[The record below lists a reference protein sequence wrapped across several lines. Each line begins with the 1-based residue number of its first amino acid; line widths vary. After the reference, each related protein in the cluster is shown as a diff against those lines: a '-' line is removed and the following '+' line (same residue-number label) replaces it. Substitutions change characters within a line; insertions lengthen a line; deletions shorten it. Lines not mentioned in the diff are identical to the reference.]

1 MQNILGNELKP
12 LKFQEKIIKKIQNK
26 NALVCLSYLV
36 KNSFQ
41 CIFIIFIIIIMYII
55 YNLNVEVIIMNKKYK
70 IGEVSKLTGI
80 KIRTLQNWDT
90 NNVLKAYRTLT
101 NRRYYTI
108 EQIEYIINKCK
119 ESNHE

>member
-1 MQNILGNELKP
+1 
-12 LKFQEKIIKKIQNK
+12 
-26 NALVCLSYLV
+26 
-36 KNSFQ
+36 
-41 CIFIIFIIIIMYII
+41 MYII

-108 EQIEYIINKCK
+108 EQIEYINKCK